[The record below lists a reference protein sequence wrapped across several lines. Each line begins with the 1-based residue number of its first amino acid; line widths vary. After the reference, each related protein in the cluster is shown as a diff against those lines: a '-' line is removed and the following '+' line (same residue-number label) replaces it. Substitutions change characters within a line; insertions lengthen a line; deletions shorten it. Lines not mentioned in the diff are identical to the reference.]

1 VILSVRAFTQF
12 AGPSIWCRQ
21 PVSHVA
27 IGTTIRGSRDQE
39 PIPALAVR
47 AKLHL
52 LDLPLLSRVS
62 PLPILEPAVTES
74 LADVIAMVALN
85 LQRLAGSPVA
95 FTCTETRPEDGDF
108 TVVVE
113 YQDPIIGRHACTL
126 AVHLIDGLLQGTDS
140 RSNFADE
147 WRRFNTLA
155 STRLPDLPASAII
168 RAAAHRSIPVQVDD
182 PRARF
187 IDLGNGAF
195 RQRILG
201 SITAATSAVAE
212 RIARDKGLTNLYL
225 RSAGLPVPDGLIV
238 RSMARAAKA
247 ATALGYPVV
256 VKPVDGGSSAGVF
269 VNVQDQKHVEEVF
282 PKALEAS
289 ISRTLL
295 IERFIPGDRYRAVIV
310 DGRLNSVVQHLKAFV
325 TGDGERSITQL
336 IERANADP
344 RRGARDSN
352 PLVPISIDSALLQ
365 HIEEQGFS
373 LGAVP
378 SMGQHVEL
386 KPMARRGEG
395 SYSIDRTDHIHP
407 SNAAI
412 LEQASRAIG
421 LDIATI
427 DLVTHD
433 ISRSMWTDGGAIVD
447 VNTGSGFNS
456 ELHPAEGQPRDPGPA
471 IIDMLFPPGRPVRVP
486 IVAVTGA
493 GDRTSL
499 VHEIAGIMSAAGFS
513 VGVAAADELFVN
525 GTHLRGVDPGA
536 GAARKILNHP
546 AVELAVIEVDPFDIL
561 EYGLCFD
568 YCDVAVVLSASE
580 GAPEGIALPEAVVCR
595 IVAPGGTVVLDAAD
609 PHAAELM
616 GAAGGEVILTGEDPD
631 DRFAAIEHALRSLA
645 G

>member
-1 VILSVRAFTQF
+1 VILFVRAVTQF
-12 AGPSIWCRQ
+12 AGPSIWCCQ

-27 IGTTIRGSRDQE
+27 IGANTRGSQVQE
-39 PIPALAVR
+39 PIYALADR
-47 AKLHL
+47 AKRHL
-52 LDLPLLSRVS
+52 LELPSVSRVS
-62 PLPILEPAVTES
+62 PLPIIEPAVTES

-85 LQRLAGSPVA
+85 LQRVVGSPVV
-95 FTCTETRPEDGDF
+95 FTCTETRPEDDDS

-113 YQDPIIGRHACTL
+113 YQDPIIGRHTSTL
-126 AVHLIDGLLQGTDS
+126 AVHLIDGLLQGADP

-201 SITAATSAVAE
+201 SITAATSAIAE
-212 RIARDKGLTNLYL
+212 RIARDKGLTNHYL
-225 RSAGLPVPDGLIV
+225 RGAGLPVPDGLAV
-238 RSMARAAKA
+238 RTMARAIKA

-256 VKPVDGGSSAGVF
+256 VKPVDGGSSVGVF
-269 VNVQDQKHVEEVF
+269 VDVQNQKQVEDVF

-289 ISRTLL
+289 ISRSVL
-295 IERFIPGDRYRAVIV
+295 IERFIPGNRYRAVIV

-325 TGDGERSITQL
+325 TGDGERSINQL
-336 IERANADP
+336 IEYANADP

-352 PLVPISIDSALLQ
+352 PLALIPIDSALLQ

-373 LGAVP
+373 LGTVP
-378 SMGQHVEL
+378 SMDQHVEL
-386 KPMARRGEG
+386 KPRARRGEG
-395 SYSIDRTDHIHP
+395 GYSIDRTDHVHP

-412 LEQASRAIG
+412 LEQASRAVG

-433 ISRSMWTDGGAIVD
+433 ISRPMWTDGGAIVD

-456 ELHPAEGQPRDPGPA
+456 EIHPAEGQPRDPGPS

-499 VHEIAGIMSAAGFS
+499 VHDIAGIMTAAGYA
-513 VGVAAADELFVN
+513 VGLAAGDGLFVD
-525 GTHLRGVDPGA
+525 GTHLRGVEPGM
-536 GAARKILNHP
+536 GAARKVLNNP
-546 AVELAVIEVDPFDIL
+546 AVELAVIEVDPLDIL
-561 EYGLCFD
+561 QHGLGFN
-568 YCDVAVVLSASE
+568 YCDVTVVLAASE
-580 GAPEGIALPEAVVCR
+580 GAPEGFAPPEAVVCR
-595 IVAPGGTVVLDAAD
+595 IVAPGGTVVLDAD
-609 PHAAELM
+609 EPQTAALANECREGVAVRVEPGEM
-616 GAAGGEVILTGEDPD
+616 IAGAVRDALT
-631 DRFAAIEHALRSLA
+631 LL
-645 G
+645 